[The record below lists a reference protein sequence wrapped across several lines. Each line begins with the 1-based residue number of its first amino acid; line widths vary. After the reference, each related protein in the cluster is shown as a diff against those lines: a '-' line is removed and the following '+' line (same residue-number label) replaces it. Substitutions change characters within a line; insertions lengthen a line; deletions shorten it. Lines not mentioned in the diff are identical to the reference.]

1 MVGASLHGRTTMEV
15 VTILVVFVM
24 VVYSSC
30 DLCHHRGGRGMVY
43 HIACCGGGG
52 VVIVGMVE
60 VVMYVLW
67 LRLW

>member
-1 MVGASLHGRTTMEV
+1 MA
-15 VTILVVFVM
+15 
-24 VVYSSC
+24 
-30 DLCHHRGGRGMVY
+30 Y